1 MKRTTRAGG
10 AIAAAC
16 LLAATACSSDGDDTT
31 SETAPTTEEREAT
44 PSTAAPTTAPPA
56 TTEPKADEP
65 SVTTPPVASTIPP
78 STDTVEV
85 PFYVI
90 DASIPPGLTGL
101 TCATALPGF
110 NVSFSDESGATTIVE
125 ARVRERLRENSG
137 SYDAD
142 AVVNAT
148 CIDDLADGVPALFYA
163 AVLDVP
169 AAEIYESIELRYP
182 FANGAGNDMFCCGFE
197 MVPQAEAEAGIG
209 IKVQGGG
216 GGDVP
221 LNSSEIDDFP
231 PAD

>member
-1 MKRTTRAGG
+1 VDTETDRIPSGVDIGQGTRRARSR
-10 AIAAAC
+10 
-16 LLAATACSSDGDDTT
+16 TACSSDGDDTT
-31 SETAPTTEEREAT
+31 SETAPTTEARETA
-44 PSTAAPTTAPPA
+44 PSTTAPSA

-90 DASIPPGLTGL
+90 DASITPEGP

-110 NVSFSDESGATTIVE
+110 NVSFSDGSGATTIVE